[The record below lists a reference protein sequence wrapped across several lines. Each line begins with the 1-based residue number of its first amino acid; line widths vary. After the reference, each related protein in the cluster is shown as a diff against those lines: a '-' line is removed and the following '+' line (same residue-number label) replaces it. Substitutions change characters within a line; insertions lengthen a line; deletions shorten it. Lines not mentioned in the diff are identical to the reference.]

1 MPRQLDQLPT
11 DATTLARKVKA
22 LEEQVREL
30 RGARRLSSA
39 TLGLVQTAP
48 DGDRV
53 ALEQSSKSLR
63 VYGPDGETVLAE
75 LGPTSDGGGGLWT
88 RGRQEPNNFSANL
101 NSGELAFRPVQDGL
115 VQVPGKV
122 YYDSDAFQ
130 YSDLTLTSGA
140 VGASDHRA
148 LMILESIYA
157 GATPYVYVQGE
168 NSTQCNMDVLGVL
181 TAKNIAFGQVNI
193 TPSAPNTPTSAVVSG
208 LGLNGSTF
216 YAVATAVTSAVGTS
230 VTGVGVT
237 GVTASGLTVWVTR
250 SSTTLTPVYW
260 MVMGS

>member
-30 RGARRLSSA
+30 RGARRLTSA

-53 ALEQSSKSLR
+53 ALDQSSKSLR
-63 VYGPDGETVLAE
+63 VYGPDGTTVLAE

-88 RGRQEPNNFSANL
+88 RGTGDFPFSANL
-101 NSGELAFRPVQDGL
+101 NSGELAFRPVQDGV
-115 VQVPGKV
+115 VQVPGKA
-122 YYDSDAFQ
+122 YYDTDGFQ
-130 YSDLTLTSGA
+130 YSDLTLTSGS
-140 VGASDHRA
+140 VASTDHRA

-181 TAKNIAFGQVNI
+181 TAKNMAFGQVNI
-193 TPSAPNTPTSAVVSG
+193 TPSAANTPTSAVVTG
-208 LGLNGSTF
+208 LGLNGGTF
-216 YAVATAVTSAVGTS
+216 YGVATAVTSAVGTS

-237 GVTASGLTVWVTR
+237 GVTAAGLTVWLTR